1 MIIIADSSPLIT
13 LALID
18 KLAVLE
24 KLYRKL
30 CVSAAVFQEVTVRGG
45 YLRPSHE

>member
-18 KLAVLE
+18 KLEILLKNDIRLGDALIEQVLKIANE
-24 KLYRKL
+24 K
-30 CVSAAVFQEVTVRGG
+30 
-45 YLRPSHE
+45 